1 MRVFIVVITG
11 SKIGN
16 LQKWVSSA
24 KNLILNTIRYFWY
37 STYFLSG
44 WDSFLIQIGPW
55 KCFVLFLA
63 NQSIVCTHQVWF
75 QNELNMLPIYIN
87 RRPYHISVSWRNGV
101 FGWWLIC
108 IFSSQT
114 DTAKGR
120 CQARNVEGWICDTT
134 SLSGGIPLVKIRNS
148 FFFCGG
154 TDRCVS
160 FVIDIIVL
168 SFSKRNLDNQGEVQ
182 LLHSLISTYFV
193 VDMFFWV

>member
-1 MRVFIVVITG
+1 MGFICKRFALKYYGIFLVF
-11 SKIGN
+11 N
-16 LQKWVSSA
+16 
-24 KNLILNTIRYFWY
+24 IL
-37 STYFLSG
+37 LV

-55 KCFVLFLA
+55 KCFVILSA
-63 NQSIVCTHQVWF
+63 KQSIVCAHQVWF

-120 CQARNVEGWICDTT
+120 CQVRNVEGWICDTT

-148 FFFCGG
+148 FFLCGG

-168 SFSKRNLDNQGEVQ
+168 SFSKRNLDNQGEFQ

-193 VDMFFWV
+193 VDMFFLSLTTFLELIYGWAYVNDF